1 MRGDSL
7 LNENTDEIRLLQPA
21 VLAFVGD
28 AVFNLFV
35 RERLVRNKRASSH
48 RLHIDATMYVKAA
61 SQSRIA
67 REIQKD
73 FNEDE
78 AFIFRMGR
86 NAKSTTVPKNADLH
100 DYHYAT
106 GLEAVMGYL
115 YLTNQRERLE
125 SILERAASIIESGE
139 TENHP

>member
-7 LNENTDEIRLLQPA
+7 QHGNTDVIRLLQPA
-21 VLAFVGD
+21 VLAFIGD
-28 AVFNLFV
+28 AVFNLFI
-35 RERLVRNKRASSH
+35 RERLVRKKRASSH
-48 RLHIDATMYVKAA
+48 RLHIDATRYVKAA

-67 REIQKD
+67 RELQKEFD
-73 FNEDE
+73 EDA
-78 AFIFRMGR
+78 AFIVRRGR

-115 YLTNQRERLE
+115 YLTGRKERLE
-125 SILERAASIIESGE
+125 SILERAASIIESDE
-139 TENHP
+139 TESQP